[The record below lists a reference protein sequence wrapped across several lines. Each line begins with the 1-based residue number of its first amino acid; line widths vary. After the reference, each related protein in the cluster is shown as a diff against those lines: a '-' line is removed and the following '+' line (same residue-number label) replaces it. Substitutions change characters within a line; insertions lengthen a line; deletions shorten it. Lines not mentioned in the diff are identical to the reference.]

1 MHFLLLQRLK
11 NWEIRERKKSREYE
25 KEAEREEERR
35 REMVRLI
42 VLLVIFPALF
52 SYSHLEWSILLLCL
66 WIVIELPFCIKPVYV
81 SIPKKSPVNRLETE
95 HVW

>member
-1 MHFLLLQRLK
+1 MCFLLLQRLK

-42 VLLVIFPALF
+42 VWHVIFPALF
-52 SYSHLEWSILLLCL
+52 SWSYLDWNCRLLCL
-66 WIVIELPFCIKPVYV
+66 WIVIERSLCLKAMCVFI
-81 SIPKKSPVNRLETE
+81 SKKSPVNRHETE
-95 HVW
+95 DV

>member
-1 MHFLLLQRLK
+1 MCLKIEVHFLLLQRLK

-42 VLLVIFPALF
+42 V
-52 SYSHLEWSILLLCL
+52 
-66 WIVIELPFCIKPVYV
+66 
-81 SIPKKSPVNRLETE
+81 
-95 HVW
+95 